1 MSRTYRRS
9 KSVVPEW
16 VKRESTLIRLDGLNH
31 CDFKQLQGMDLMSAI
46 AKFHSDATSDA
57 IPSDFKTTDKGIKR
71 ARDKVA
77 LDKINKDGCYE
88 DYSFNPH
95 KRDYQ
100 YNYW

>member
-16 VKRESTLIRLDGLNH
+16 VKHDYVCVKVNDKRFYQWIKLNG
-31 CDFKQLQGMDLMSAI
+31 CDLNSAI
-46 AKFHSDATSDA
+46 AMFHADSTTGG
-57 IPSDFKTTDKGIKR
+57 IPSDFKTADKGIKR
-71 ARDKVA
+71 AKDKVA
-77 LDKINKDGCYE
+77 LDKINKDGQYE

-95 KRDYQ
+95 KKDYQ